1 MAQLGGKIK
10 KINKVQDGFLRFA
23 EEMKAN
29 LEKLIKEEREKNAE
43 KSKDK
48 DEAKV
53 DPVQEKA

>member
-29 LEKLIKEEREKNAE
+29 LEKLIKEEKEKNPE
-43 KSKDK
+43 KSKDEN
-48 DEAKV
+48 EAKV
-53 DPVQEKA
+53 DPDQEEA

>member
-29 LEKLIKEEREKNAE
+29 LEKLIKEEKEKNPE
-43 KSKDK
+43 KSKDG

-53 DPVQEKA
+53 DLVQS

>member
-29 LEKLIKEEREKNAE
+29 LEKLIKEEKEKNPV
-43 KSKDK
+43 KS
-48 DEAKV
+48 
-53 DPVQEKA
+53 